1 MSDICLICGSKGV
14 AATIVQANGQ
24 EQSCP
29 ACGHFVVS
37 NDAKILLSQSNAEH
51 ILRKIRGYVWEKSSP
66 ESYATIDSSFVNSLS
81 ESPLPTVSE
90 RAEILLKVVYQKTT
104 YLGEK
109 INLNRIEFTGITY
122 SQLDNEVR
130 FLADL
135 LASKGLI
142 EIFKANVD
150 FSVSL
155 TPAGYA
161 FMEDHS
167 KTLVS
172 NGESAFVAMWFTGEM
187 DIPYKAAIKVAIE
200 RCGYSPIRIDE
211 VPHHEKIDDRIL
223 RAINECK
230 FLIADLTG
238 HRGGVYF
245 EAGYALALRK
255 PVIWTCRDSDFDER
269 HFDVRQYNCIKWSNE
284 SDLLALL
291 EDRLVS
297 LFGRK
302 IKE

>member
-14 AATIVQANGQ
+14 EATIVQANGQ

-37 NDAKILLSQSNAEH
+37 NDAKKLLGESNAEH
-51 ILRKIRGYVWEKSSP
+51 ILRKIRGYVWGKSSP
-66 ESYATIDSSFVNSLS
+66 QSYATIDSNFVNSLF

-90 RAEILLKVVYQKTT
+90 RAEILLKIVYQKTT

-135 LASKGLI
+135 LASKGLV
-142 EIFKANVD
+142 EIFKVTTD

-161 FMEDHS
+161 FIEDHS
-167 KTLVS
+167 RSLRS
-172 NGESAFVAMWFTGEM
+172 DGETAFVAMWFSECM
-187 DIPYKAAIKVAIE
+187 EIPYKTAIKVAIE
-200 RCGYSPIRIDE
+200 RCNYLPIRIDE
-211 VPHHEKIDDRIL
+211 VPHHDRIDDRIL

-230 FLIADLTG
+230 FLVADLTG
-238 HRGGVYF
+238 QRGGVYF

-255 PVIWTCRDSDFDER
+255 PVIWTCKDTDFENI

-284 SDLLALL
+284 SDLLDQL